1 MHSTFLLLKKENFF
15 FIKRKR
21 REIKIKEMSEK
32 KGHKVADI
40 KSKNIKHIV
49 GSWIILCD

>member
-1 MHSTFLLLKKENFF
+1 MHSTFFELKKENLF

-32 KGHKVADI
+32 RTQSYRCI
-40 KSKNIKHIV
+40 KSENVEDIV
-49 GSWIILCD
+49 ELL